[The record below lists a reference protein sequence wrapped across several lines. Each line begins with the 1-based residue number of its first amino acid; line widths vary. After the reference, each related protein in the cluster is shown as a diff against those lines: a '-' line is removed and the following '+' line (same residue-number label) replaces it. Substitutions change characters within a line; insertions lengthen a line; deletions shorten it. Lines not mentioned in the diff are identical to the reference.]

1 MKKFI
6 LFFSFIMMQFLYF
19 SVCFADEGLRV
30 LAPNHRAILANQFI
44 DENRLLVS
52 AQDEEGNPIRGLGL
66 DDFIVEKGGK
76 KAKIFT
82 VEPFETSKEIG
93 LNVVLVVDNSF
104 SMDLRDAVEP
114 LLSALEEFIKTVRPI
129 DNIHVVVFD
138 NRGRIK
144 VKEHVLHAKTF
155 QSNDVS
161 EIRAFLKES
170 FDRGLS
176 SYTFLYEAMVAGI
189 DLIRKMPE
197 KSNKFLV
204 VFSDGED
211 LNSLFRG
218 SVVMSEAKNIKNFEA
233 YCVDYTPG
241 SSVNSFLKSFA
252 ENHGGRVWKTTS
264 SDELI
269 PIFQSFS
276 TTLLHR
282 YIVTYR
288 FLNPPHGNVTMEPS
302 ELNYGLL
309 TLTDG
314 RPISNH
320 VFFETGKSEIPREYV
335 LFKET
340 AEAEFF
346 DDKILKDA

>member
-1 MKKFI
+1 MKKSI
-6 LFFSFIMMQFLYF
+6 LFFSLIMMQILYF
-19 SVCFADEGLRV
+19 SVCFAEEDLRV
-30 LAPNHRAILANQFI
+30 SAPNHRATLANQVI

-76 KAKIFT
+76 KAKIFN

-93 LNVVLVVDNSF
+93 LNIVLVVDNSF

-144 VKEHVLHAKTF
+144 VKEHVLHAKAF

-161 EIRAFLKES
+161 EIRAFLRES

-176 SYTFLYEAMVAGI
+176 SYTFLYEAMVAGL

-211 LNSLFRG
+211 LNSILRG
-218 SVVMSEAKNIKNFEA
+218 SVVMS
-233 YCVDYTPG
+233 
-241 SSVNSFLKSFA
+241 
-252 ENHGGRVWKTTS
+252 
-264 SDELI
+264 
-269 PIFQSFS
+269 
-276 TTLLHR
+276 
-282 YIVTYR
+282 
-288 FLNPPHGNVTMEPS
+288 
-302 ELNYGLL
+302 
-309 TLTDG
+309 
-314 RPISNH
+314 
-320 VFFETGKSEIPREYV
+320 GKRHTK
-335 LFKET
+335 F
-340 AEAEFF
+340 
-346 DDKILKDA
+346 